1 MNRLTQIRALPCVRC
16 QAPPLSQA
24 CHANWGQ
31 FGKGMGI
38 KADDSYTIP
47 LCYDCHVWLDQYEEV
62 DRGEAKEW
70 FLDKLAFVNKVL
82 HEKDNPSEPIF

>member
-1 MNRLTQIRALPCVRC
+1 MVFVNRLKQIRALPCVRC
-16 QAPPLSQA
+16 HAPPPSQA

-47 LCYDCHVWLDQYEEV
+47 LCHTCHVWLDQYQAMSREEA
-62 DRGEAKEW
+62 RAW
-70 FLDKLAFVNKVL
+70 FMGKLAFVNGAL
-82 HEKDNPSEPIF
+82 QQNNETIF